1 MPKPL
6 IKSAAPAAPAAPA
19 PAPTPPKVEVK
30 PEPKTEAPAPKA
42 EASAA
47 PKAPAPKVA
56 KQESKPKPPPPPKET
71 RVVSPGRDIPEPSGS
86 FAPPTQEQRAAT
98 QKAAVRQQPQYNLP
112 AAPRPPTG
120 PSQESIEGEYIP
132 PAGTALA
139 ENESAFELTPYLEA
153 VKRVEQLRRE
163 RKIGPDAA
171 GVGPIPALPWQ
182 TEQTRPAYLSRS
194 SIPAN
199 PKGIDESE
207 MGRRRSIRPI
217 PGEIQF
223 PTKEALDRPLQAALE
238 LQDIDR
244 RWKEN
249 IAQSEKATR
258 AQVALEKELQAARQK
273 ADQLAVTRPDLTSSQ
288 RAALARE
295 MLRPV
300 QANLETLAMS
310 QRRRTQI
317 RAALEASR
325 REYGMLPEEEAAAP
339 TEAPPTE

>member
-1 MPKPL
+1 MPEAMK
-6 IKSAAPAAPAAPA
+6 KSGAAAKAAAPAAPAAPA
-19 PAPTPPKVEVK
+19 PAPTPAPKPK
-30 PEPKTEAPAPKA
+30 PEPKPEAP
-42 EASAA
+42 AA

-56 KQESKPKPPPPPKET
+56 KEERAPKPPPPPKET
-71 RVVSPGRDIPEPSGS
+71 RVVSPGRDIPEPTGS
-86 FAPPTQEQRAAT
+86 FAPPTQEQRSAT
-98 QKAAVRQQPQYNLP
+98 QKAAVRQPPQYNLP

-163 RKIGPDAA
+163 RKIGPEAA

-182 TEQTRPAYLSRS
+182 TQQTLPTYLSRS

-249 IAQSEKATR
+249 IAQSEKASEAR
-258 AQVALEKELQAARQK
+258 AALEKELQAARK
-273 ADQLAVTRPDLTSSQ
+273 EADQLAVTRPDLSSSE

-295 MLRPV
+295 MLRPI
-300 QANLETLAMS
+300 QSNLETLAMS

-325 REYGMLPEEEAAAP
+325 REYGMLPEGEAAAP
-339 TEAPPTE
+339 TKAPPTE